1 MIGASSTDSQ
11 LCLHPARQVVMAV
24 SYRGHVATAFEV
36 LAEGLAPFVD
46 DRMSAAFPDEDWV
59 PMAATKLGKRRDVL
73 VSLSDPH
80 FQLEVI
86 NRWWGP
92 AFAAV
97 LGESM
102 RQTITDLRT
111 ARNHWAHPDEDHP
124 FDLDYALRV
133 HQWVEDLLRAC
144 DSPEADQVVALTEQ
158 LRWDGVRDQAREK
171 GMSEADALMEQLTEL
186 QKAYDELNAQ
196 LAEARAIAQ
205 SATGRQRAVARQLA
219 ELQSQYAAVSGLR
232 DEYLA
237 LRRQL
242 EEERA
247 KREAVLEDTTAVRE
261 QLARTEAVLDGL
273 QEESMSLRRQLSAT
287 RASLVHLDPAETE
300 VGRRWILLITAL
312 IVVMG
317 VLIVLASELPR

>member
-1 MIGASSTDSQ
+1 
-11 LCLHPARQVVMAV
+11 MAV
-24 SYRGHVATAFEV
+24 SYRAQVATAFEV
-36 LAEGLAPFVD
+36 LADGLAPFVD
-46 DRMSAAFPDEDWV
+46 DRMSAAYPNEDWV
-59 PMAATKLGKRRDVL
+59 LMAATKLGKRRDVL

-133 HQWVEDLLRAC
+133 HQWVEDVLRAC
-144 DSPEADQVVALTEQ
+144 DAPEADHVVALADQ

-186 QKAYDELNAQ
+186 QKAYDELNAH
-196 LAEARAIAQ
+196 LAEARAAAR

-232 DEYLA
+232 DEYLV

-242 EEERA
+242 DEERA
-247 KREAVLEDTTAVRE
+247 KREALLQDTTAVRE
-261 QLARTEAVLDGL
+261 QLARAEAVLDGL
-273 QEESMSLRRQLSAT
+273 QTESTSLRQQLATT
-287 RASLVHLDPAETE
+287 RASLSDVDPVETE
-300 VGRRWILLITAL
+300 AGRRWIWLVTAL
-312 IVVMG
+312 VVVMG
-317 VLIVLASELPR
+317 VVILLASELPR

>member
-1 MIGASSTDSQ
+1 
-11 LCLHPARQVVMAV
+11 MAV
-24 SYRGHVATAFEV
+24 SYRAQVATAFEV
-36 LAEGLAPFVD
+36 LADGLAPFVD
-46 DRMSAAFPDEDWV
+46 DRMSAAYPDEDWV
-59 PMAATKLGKRRDVL
+59 LMAATKLGKRRDVL

-97 LGESM
+97 LGENM

-133 HQWVEDLLRAC
+133 HQWVEDVLRAC
-144 DSPEADQVVALTEQ
+144 DAPEADHVVALADQ

-186 QKAYDELNAQ
+186 QKAYDELNAH
-196 LAEARAIAQ
+196 LAEARAAAR

-232 DEYLA
+232 DEYLV

-242 EEERA
+242 DEERT
-247 KREAVLEDTTAVRE
+247 KREALLQDTTAVRE
-261 QLARTEAVLDGL
+261 QLARAEAVLDGL
-273 QEESMSLRRQLSAT
+273 QEESTSLRQQLATT
-287 RASLVHLDPAETE
+287 RASLSDVDPVETE
-300 VGRRWILLITAL
+300 AGRRWIWLITAL
-312 IVVMG
+312 VVVMG
-317 VLIVLASELPR
+317 VVIVLASELPR